1 MTTAKIK
8 SGSGFNERGGVV
20 FTIGPGVFDQGVMS
34 TAINRTAL
42 PEDQMRY
49 GITEYADISA
59 GATTQSLRAAI
70 PGRQIEVLSYVFVVD
85 EASSVTFKSNTTA
98 ISGAM
103 ACAANGGASANGEGD
118 GLMIT
123 AVGEALQVTNSAGNI
138 AGHITYRIV

>member
-85 EASSVTFKSNTTA
+85 AASSVTFNP
-98 ISGAM
+98 IQPLFLGLWPVQQMGEHQLM
-103 ACAANGGASANGEGD
+103 AK
-118 GLMIT
+118 
-123 AVGEALQVTNSAGNI
+123 VTD
-138 AGHITYRIV
+138 